1 MSIGEVSFFT
11 GIVLFF
17 IGIIGG
23 GIDIKEVKIP
33 QIAGASRFACFMGSV
48 IFIVLGLY
56 LKNAIP
62 PAVVSSA
69 IDTIATN
76 TPKIDTPDTQADNTT
91 QPAVTNSQTQTD
103 NVELA
108 KYKAKE
114 QFEEANKRINIVW
127 NATTKEVRDALSPE
141 QLQWLRQRESD
152 CAHQAASEE
161 ANDKV
166 IQETIKYNCMVAMT
180 DPRIEVLKEK
190 IAAAVAEQSAVYD
203 EPQAITNNN
212 APTNTSS
219 IDNKTAP
226 DKQQV
231 PTEDAELAQAKAK
244 DELDEANK
252 RINIV
257 WNDTTKEI
265 RDALLPEQRQWLK
278 QREDDCALKAAN
290 KEANDMMLQQ
300 AIKFRCMAAMTDPRT
315 EELKQKIAAMTQ

>member
-11 GIVLFF
+11 GIILFF

-62 PAVVSSA
+62 PTVVSSA

-76 TPKIDTPDTQADNTT
+76 TPKIDTPDTQANNTT
-91 QPAVTNSQTQTD
+91 ETAGQPAVTNSQTQSD
-103 NVELA
+103 NAELA

-114 QFEEANKRINIVW
+114 QFEEANKRINVVW
-127 NATTKEVRDALSPE
+127 NATTKEIRDALSPE
-141 QLQWLRQRESD
+141 QLQWLRQREND
-152 CAHQAASEE
+152 CTRQAASEE

-190 IAAAVAEQSAVYD
+190 IAAAAAES
-203 EPQAITNNN
+203 QAIVNNN

-226 DKQQV
+226 DKQA
-231 PTEDAELAQAKAK
+231 PTEDSELSQAKAK

-278 QREDDCALKAAN
+278 QREDDCALQAVN

-300 AIKFRCMAAMTDPRT
+300 AIKFGCMAAMTDPRT
-315 EELKQKIAAMTQ
+315 EELKQKIATMTQ